1 MADAGG
7 PQATVEDQSAMPAP
21 VNVTLL
27 ELDFVVTMAGPSY
40 AEFDVPAGAA
50 GGTRL
55 WVWFE
60 MNQGVWQGL
69 QLSGLPDECLDHT
82 VSRGLAV
89 GAGTNN
95 GSGGSTCVA
104 APGPYRLE
112 WTLDAGAVQGVV
124 TVHAEVPA

>member
-1 MADAGG
+1 MGD
-7 PQATVEDQSAMPAP
+7 QQTTVEDQQAAPAL

-27 ELDFVVTMAGPSY
+27 ELDFVVTMAGPAY
-40 AEFDVPAGAA
+40 AEFDVPVGAA

-69 QLSGLPDECLDHT
+69 QLSGLPDACLDHT
-82 VSRGLAV
+82 VSKGLTV

-112 WTLDAGAVQGVV
+112 WTLDAGAVQAVV
-124 TVHAEVPA
+124 TVLAEVPA